1 VSGVRLAPRP
11 ESPSR
16 NQSAV
21 GIKRTLVALLP
32 RPVEAA
38 IRSAFGW
45 YLDRKRRLGV
55 HRGVL
60 ALQPA
65 TTRAR
70 YVLAALLGRRVVL
83 RAPEAAVPLHA
94 RLATSDPHVFNQ
106 IFVEREYAAVADLRD
121 VRLVVDCGAN
131 VGYASA
137 WFASRYPD
145 ARVVAVEP
153 DPANAAECRR
163 NLAPFGERVAVH
175 ERGVWSHP
183 AGLCL
188 TRPHHRDGDAWA
200 VQVREAA
207 NGETP
212 QVNAVGIASLLDAT
226 GEAAIDLLKVDIERS
241 ERVVFAHNTAG
252 WLPRTRNI
260 VIEIHDDECRDA
272 VFGALAGYD
281 YTLLHSGELTIFR
294 GLRPRAGVA
303 PAPAAPVA

>member
-1 VSGVRLAPRP
+1 MSGARRAPRP
-11 ESPSR
+11 HSSSR
-16 NQSAV
+16 IPNVV
-21 GIKRTLVALLP
+21 GIKRTLVGLLP
-32 RPVEAA
+32 RSAEAA
-38 IRSAFGW
+38 ARSAFAW
-45 YLDRKRRLGV
+45 YLDRRRRLGV

-65 TTRAR
+65 AARAR
-70 YVLAALLGRRVVL
+70 YVVAALLGRGAVL
-83 RAPEAAVPLHA
+83 RAPEAAVLLHA
-94 RLATSDPHVFNQ
+94 RLATSDPHVFHQ

-137 WFASRYPD
+137 WFASRFPD
-145 ARVVAVEP
+145 ARIVAVEP
-153 DPANAAECRR
+153 DPANVAECRR
-163 NLAPFGERVAVH
+163 NLAPFGDRVVVH
-175 ERGVWSHP
+175 ESGVWSHP

-200 VQVREAA
+200 VQVREAEP
-207 NGETP
+207 GETP
-212 QVNAVGIASLLDAT
+212 QVDAVGIASLLEST
-226 GEAAIDLLKVDIERS
+226 GAPAIDLLKVDIERS

-260 VIEIHDDECRDA
+260 VIEIHDEECRQA

-294 GLRPRAGVA
+294 GLRPRAAVA
-303 PAPAAPVA
+303 SAAAPLG